1 MVNKTELT
9 EKEIWREIKRDDIE
23 RKKSNRVIF
32 SYIKRIPFISLFN
45 KLSVNFWEMFNV
57 ACFFLF
63 GAGLMKVFL
72 IIPISDT
79 LLQFIVL
86 LIPYGFFCI
95 YIMPKWARFSQDM
108 TCYIKKMRRLENI
121 YRIRKER
128 KHYSEIT
135 VDLREL
141 F

>member
-57 ACFFLF
+57 ACLILSFPV
-63 GAGLMKVFL
+63 GLMVVS
-72 IIPISDT
+72 IIPISGNF
-79 LLQFIVL
+79 QFFLCIV
-86 LIPYGFFCI
+86 YGIFWNFMFFN
-95 YIMPKWARFSQDM
+95 KWMGFSQDM
-108 TCYIKKMRRLENI
+108 TRYIKKVRRLENI
-121 YRIRKER
+121 YRIRKE
-128 KHYSEIT
+128 KKDYSEIT
-135 VDLREL
+135 EDLRGL
-141 F
+141 Y